1 LRSRAASSRISQLT
15 APGIAPTVG
24 PREDRVIE
32 LGIERLGLFGMPPVE
47 FVNLAADLDVG
58 CVGIGLAPTPGY
70 NPDGH
75 GAWSL
80 RDDPTLRRET
90 IAACRDRGVRIAIV
104 EGFAVLP
111 DGGMLGFAGDLDL
124 VAELG
129 CDRVN
134 VVSIG
139 KDMSQAIDGFGALC
153 ELAAE
158 RRLLVSAEMGS
169 LGPLDRVAPALEV
182 VRDVGRPN
190 FSLLIDSMHFFR
202 LGNTLE
208 DFAALDPALIGYV
221 QLADAPWTPRFGTY
235 MEEAM
240 YERMA
245 PGAGELPLGE
255 FVRLVPD
262 GVVVSLEIPIR
273 SLAEQGVGPR
283 ERTAPSVAAA
293 RAMLARR

>member
-1 LRSRAASSRISQLT
+1 MDIHAWEKARMN
-15 APGIAPTVG
+15 P
-24 PREDRVIE
+24 
-32 LGIERLGLFGMPPVE
+32 LGIERLGLFGMSPPDHVA
-47 FVNLAADLDVG
+47 LAADLGCD

-70 NPDGH
+70 NPDDH
-75 GAWSL
+75 PAWSL
-80 RDDPTLRRET
+80 RDDPALRRET
-90 IAACRDRGVRIAIV
+90 LAVCRDRGVTISIV

-111 DGGMLGFAGDLDL
+111 DNDMRAFAGDLDI
-124 VAELG
+124 VRELG

-139 KDMSQAIDGFGALC
+139 KDLRQAIDGFGLLA

-158 RRLLVSAEMGS
+158 RDLLVSAEMGS

-182 VRDVGRPN
+182 VRSVGLPN
-190 FSLLIDSMHFFR
+190 FSLLVDSMHFFR
-202 LGNTLE
+202 LGNTLG
-208 DFAALDPALIGYV
+208 DFAALDPALVGYV
-221 QLADAPWTPRFGTY
+221 QLADAPWAPRFDTY

-245 PGAGELPLGE
+245 PGEGELPIGE
-255 FVRLVPD
+255 FLGLVAD

-283 ERTAPSVAAA
+283 ERTKRCVDAA
-293 RAMLARR
+293 RRLMDRS